1 MRYILLLI
9 LMLCGVKITAQITV
23 YDMGY
28 NWKPKVDSALT
39 IIKNNDIEKY
49 NNVIKY
55 CKVISFWNGDYSTTE
70 NSTIICISKKD
81 IQHSSTNNI
90 AAILV
95 HESKH
100 LEYINTTQIY
110 SEEIEEIACYEYEL
124 DFLKKINNVEPWL
137 IEHAIKMIDYYKK
150 LIK

>member
-1 MRYILLLI
+1 
-9 LMLCGVKITAQITV
+9 
-23 YDMGY
+23 MGY
-28 NWKPKVDSALT
+28 NWKPKIDSALT

-49 NNVIKY
+49 NNLIRY

-70 NSTIICISKKD
+70 NATIICISKKD

-100 LEYINTTQIY
+100 LEYINTSQIY
-110 SEEIEEIACYEYEL
+110 CEEIEEIVCYEYEL